1 MEDEG
6 AMTGRLGRFNRR
18 FEELGSDVGDVSWME
33 DVVESTGVS
42 ASERPAKKKPKK
54 A

>member
-1 MEDEG
+1 VEDEG

-18 FEELGSDVGDVSWME
+18 FEELGGDVGDVSWME
-33 DVVESTGVS
+33 DVAETTGVGK
-42 ASERPAKKKPKK
+42 SETPPKKKFKK